1 MIYYE
6 NASYGM
12 EGFNTHLLAYTFCIS
27 FSNFLDRD
35 FFFDYEIP
43 SSTPPDFAFRDE
55 YKDKFKILLE
65 SERSLVTDLVEKPAG
80 TRRRFEIDRHSHNK
94 ISFELLYPY
103 FATTEEI
110 KAKFGGTFIWD
121 SFAVGREGLIKEQ
134 LQSYDLIEWL
144 NPKLSSPSVFYFLN
158 KPEKDALLKSVQI
171 KYREDIEN
179 LARKIVGEQG
189 KFNSFHLRLGDFL
202 NVHKGEF
209 WFNVERFKK
218 YVKAT
223 FADTETPILAATDGL
238 YEKALFSEMLE
249 GYKVVFIDEL
259 IFDEYREDYENLNF
273 TDFNVLTILNQLIC
287 ANSEI
292 FIGTYRS
299 TMTSVIHRLREE
311 RFNKTD
317 FNFFP
322 DEKVAR
328 LLAPDF
334 TIKPDKQGFFDWNKY
349 SVFSENQMAIAW
361 MREWNFDFCSLNF

>member
-12 EGFNTHLLAYTFCIS
+12 EGFNTHLLAFTFCVS

-43 SSTPPDFAFRDE
+43 SSPPPDFALREE
-55 YKDKFKILLE
+55 YKDRFKILLE
-65 SERSLVTDLVEKPAG
+65 SERSLVTDLLEKPAG
-80 TRRRFEIDRHSHNK
+80 TRRRFEIDRHSDNK
-94 ISFELLYPY
+94 ISFELLYGY

-110 KAKFGGTFIWD
+110 KAKYGGSFIWD
-121 SFAVGREGLIKEQ
+121 AFAVGRESLVKEQ
-134 LQSYDLIEWL
+134 LQSYELIEWL
-144 NPKLSSPSVFYFLN
+144 NPKLTSPGVFYFLD
-158 KPEKDALLKSVQI
+158 KPEKEALLESVRI
-171 KYREDIEN
+171 KYREEIEK
-179 LARKIVGEQG
+179 LAGRIVGELE
-189 KFNSFHLRLGDFL
+189 KFNAFHLRLGDFL
-202 NVHKGEF
+202 KTHKSEY

-223 FADTETPILAATDGL
+223 FTDTEMPVLAATDGL
-238 YEKALFSEMLE
+238 YEKALFAEMLE

-259 IFDEYREDYENLNF
+259 IFDDYREAYERLNF

-299 TMTSVIHRLREE
+299 TLTNVIHRLRQE
-311 RFNKTD
+311 RFGKKD

-322 DEKVAR
+322 DEAVVR
-328 LLAPDF
+328 LLTPDF
-334 TIKPDKQGFFDWNKY
+334 IINPDRQGFFDWNKY
-349 SVFSENQMAIAW
+349 STFSQNQAQIAW
-361 MREWNFDFCSLNF
+361 MREWNLDFSAINF